1 MFSHSRRRVQW
12 VNRHKVRRYE
22 RNGSDRNSKGPLV
35 RDREGIVVGIQIN
48 DFVRLCTTL
57 KSIEDYS
64 RGCANSDY
72 TLNVMEVEIDLHDFV
87 IGRISLTAMNNI
99 NDKEWWRAMNEI
111 RCLRDDFSVAEP
123 TIPIRTILN
132 TAQRRK

>member
-22 RNGSDRNSKGPLV
+22 RNGSDPNSRERLV
-35 RDREGIVVGIQIN
+35 RDREGIVVGIQID
-48 DFVRLCTTL
+48 DFLRLCTTL
-57 KSIEDYS
+57 NSIEDYS

>member
-22 RNGSDRNSKGPLV
+22 RNGSDPNSKGRLV
-35 RDREGIVVGIQIN
+35 RDRGGIVVGIQID
-48 DFVRLCTTL
+48 DFLRLCTTL
-57 KSIEDYS
+57 IGSDDYS

-72 TLNVMEVEIDLHDFV
+72 TLNVVEVEIDLHDFV
-87 IGRISLTAMNNI
+87 IGRISVTAMNNI

-123 TIPIRTILN
+123 TIPIRAILN
-132 TAQRRK
+132 TTQRRK